1 MRGRGEPHA
10 RGPSSAVLA
19 LGCERVGCAPS
30 AAVRRASQWTT
41 QGQRAEFIPLAAS
54 IHVGACAARARCK
67 VRASVCIGR
76 RCCTRQVMQQRRL
89 AEPVMLYTWLKSAWH
104 TLCSIQHRHVM
115 GRRMAGTPIMKQA
128 RLRGGYWRCSAQRC
142 SMVRAVP
149 QSKLAASRVKARMA
163 IRDVSRGLRNKA
175 VRRGQRV
182 QGRNRAVVGG
192 GAQGWVGG
200 VCDGRLTHG
209 ADGSGAG
216 AKD

>member
-1 MRGRGEPHA
+1 MDHAGATRGVYPARCFHPCRG
-10 RGPSSAVLA
+10 
-19 LGCERVGCAPS
+19 
-30 AAVRRASQWTT
+30 W
-41 QGQRAEFIPLAAS
+41 
-54 IHVGACAARARCK
+54 AARARCK

-89 AEPVMLYTWLKSAWH
+89 AEPVMLYTWLKSAWYA
-104 TLCSIQHRHVM
+104 LCSIQHRHVM